1 MNDER
6 RGLADEWPL
15 LVTCAGIIAMGAFVI
30 TATDEMFGWV
40 FVVFGVVAI
49 VWTAATSAIAAVRGR
64 RD

>member
-15 LVTCAGIIAMGAFVI
+15 LATCAGIIAMGVFVI

-40 FVVFGVVAI
+40 FVVFGAAVI